1 MQQVSPF
8 VTFCIWLSRLA
19 WINICWWAMTLAGL
33 IVTGIIPA
41 SVVAMQMMRRYL
53 RGQSKISFSEFF
65 HEWEA
70 EWSRS
75 NLTLWPLIFVVVIFI
90 MLWHELTNESI
101 TGWWTILAFS
111 ILPMVLL
118 ISLLIMAVLIELSI
132 WKCSVKQGWINGALL
147 LQQHPG
153 VVLAAELTFA
163 IMLALW
169 LLKPVLGLFFIFS
182 LVALIG
188 MVCMM
193 RSRPQ
198 LFEEYK
204 TKV

>member
-1 MQQVSPF
+1 MQQGSPF
-8 VTFCIWLSRLA
+8 VTFCIWFSRLA
-19 WINICWWAMTLAGL
+19 WVNICWWAMTLAGL
-33 IVTGIIPA
+33 IVTGVIPA

-65 HEWEA
+65 QEWEA

-75 NLTLWPLIFVVVIFI
+75 NLTLWPLIFVVVVFI
-90 MLWHELTNESI
+90 MLWHGLTNEPI

-111 ILPMVLL
+111 VLPVVLL

-132 WKCSVKQGWINGALL
+132 WKCSVKQGWINGVLL

-169 LLKPVLGLFFIFS
+169 LLKPVLGLFFLFS
-182 LVALIG
+182 PVALIG

-198 LFEEYK
+198 LFEEHK
-204 TKV
+204 TNV

>member
-1 MQQVSPF
+1 MQQGSPF

-33 IVTGIIPA
+33 IVTGVIPA

-65 HEWEA
+65 QEWEA

-75 NLTLWPLIFVVVIFI
+75 NLTLWPLIFVVVVFI
-90 MLWHELTNESI
+90 MLWHGLTNEPI
-101 TGWWTILAFS
+101 TGWWTIWAFS
-111 ILPMVLL
+111 VLPVVLL

-132 WKCSVKQGWINGALL
+132 WKCSVKQGWINGVLL

-169 LLKPVLGLFFIFS
+169 LLKPVLGLFFLFS
-182 LVALIG
+182 PVALIG

-198 LFEEYK
+198 LFEEHK
-204 TKV
+204 TNV

>member
-19 WINICWWAMTLAGL
+19 WINICWRAMTLAGL

-182 LVALIG
+182 PVALIG

-204 TKV
+204 TNV